1 MRLVFSSLI
10 ALGLLSSQAF
20 AAPVPAD
27 RADIRDSGFVYCVSG
42 QVNTF
47 NPQKASSGLIVD
59 TLAAQLYDR
68 LLDVDPYTYRLVPE
82 LAESWEVLDNGATY
96 RFRLREDVNFQTTPW
111 FKPTRKLNADDVV
124 FTFQRIFNRDHAW
137 HYVNGGSFPYFDS
150 LQFADT
156 VKNVRKL
163 DNRTVEFTLAR
174 PDASF
179 LWHLATHYASVMSSE
194 YATQLTLQDKQ
205 EQMDRQP
212 VGTGPFQ
219 IAEYRAGQY
228 VRLQRH
234 EKFWRGKPLMP
245 QVVVDLGSG
254 GTGRLS
260 KLLTGEC
267 DVLAWPAA
275 SQLTILRDDPRLRL
289 TLRPGMNIAYLAFNT
304 NKPPLNNP
312 AVRHALAL
320 AINNQRLMQSIYYGT
335 AETAASILPRASWA
349 YDSEAKITEYNPDK
363 SREQLKALG
372 AENLT
377 LQLWVPT
384 SSQAWNPS
392 PLKTA
397 ELLQA
402 DLAQVGVKVVII
414 PVEGRF
420 QEARLMDM
428 NHDLTL
434 AGWATDS
441 NDPDSFFRPLLSC
454 AAIDSQTNYAHW
466 CHREFDDIL
475 RKALSTQ
482 QLAARIDAYDEA
494 QMILAKELPVL
505 PLASSLR
512 LQAYRYD
519 IKGLVLSPFGN
530 ASFAGV
536 SREDQEEVK
545 KP

>member
-1 MRLVFSSLI
+1 MRPVLSSLLLTASLI
-10 ALGLLSSQAF
+10 AGIAQA
-20 AAPVPAD
+20 AVTPAPL
-27 RADIRDSGFVYCVSG
+27 ADIRDSGFVYCVNG
-42 QVNTF
+42 QVDTF
-47 NPQKASSGLIVD
+47 NPQKTSSGLIVD

-96 RFRLREDVNFQTTPW
+96 RFRLRDNVAFQTTPW
-111 FKPTRKLNADDVV
+111 FTPHRALNADDVV
-124 FTFQRIFNRDHAW
+124 FTFQRIFNRNHPW
-137 HYVNGGSFPYFDS
+137 HNVNGDSFPYFDS
-150 LQFADT
+150 LQFADS
-156 VKNVRKL
+156 VDSVRKL
-163 DNRTVEFTLAR
+163 DNRTVEFRLKK

-179 LWHLATHYASVMSSE
+179 LWHLATHYASVMSAE
-194 YATQLTLQDKQ
+194 YAGELANKDRQ
-205 EQMDRQP
+205 ELIDRQP
-212 VGTGPFQ
+212 VGTGPYQ
-219 IAEYRAGQY
+219 LDEYRAGQY
-228 VRLQRH
+228 IRLQRH
-234 EKFWRGKPLMP
+234 EKFWRGKPLMQ

-312 AVRHALAL
+312 QVRHALAL
-320 AINNQRLMQSIYYGT
+320 SINNQRLMQSIYYGT

-349 YDSEAKITEYNPDK
+349 YDNEAKITEYDPDQA
-363 SREQLKALG
+363 RERLKALG
-372 AENLT
+372 LENLT

-384 SSQAWNPS
+384 SSQPWNPS

-397 ELLQA
+397 ELIQA
-402 DLAQVGVKVVII
+402 DMAQVGVKVVIV

-434 AGWATDS
+434 TGWATDS

-454 AAIDSQTNYAHW
+454 AAINSQTNFAHW
-466 CHREFDDIL
+466 CDHEFDDVL
-475 RKALSTQ
+475 QKALASQ
-482 QLAARIDAYDEA
+482 QLAARIDDYDEA
-494 QMILAKELPVL
+494 QQILARELPVL

-519 IKGLVLSPFGN
+519 IKGLVLSPFGS

-536 SREDQEEVK
+536 SRDKQEVS